1 MRILLVSEDIPY
13 PTMGGLA
20 KHALTLASALVQAGH
35 AVDLLGGAQH
45 PIEVAGAEGQFGGRF
60 FGELDGHIAG
70 WKEIPLGMYL
80 PPRRTW
86 IAKRF
91 ARTIL
96 RHADNYDVIHYH
108 GHVPNVALFIPE
120 DVNFVQTR
128 HDQGSDCL
136 MNTRYRNDA
145 ICETIDPAAC
155 ASCRTPHPNALQ
167 TAITAAAVRRY
178 RKEVAAAFLRHKTVF
193 VSDLLQR
200 NFARAMGPGKWG
212 ITLHN
217 FIDTQRVLRA
227 REQAAMETRDG
238 HAGFDIFVAAKL
250 YPAKG
255 VGAFLREAV
264 PRLQPRMRITVAGS
278 GEEEAGLRTAFEGD
292 AVRFLGWCDVDETL
306 LQAARADVVVVPS
319 LWEEPFGATTLEGL
333 LLGKQ
338 TFALARGGT
347 PELKAYVAAPDQL
360 RLFDDMAALVD
371 DLLRWPQRA
380 RPCYAPLAPEVG
392 GTRDA
397 VEALLRIYR
406 LPAGRAVNTVSAMP
420 KLQGQG

>member
-1 MRILLVSEDIPY
+1 
-13 PTMGGLA
+13 
-20 KHALTLASALVQAGH
+20 
-35 AVDLLGGAQH
+35 
-45 PIEVAGAEGQFGGRF
+45 
-60 FGELDGHIAG
+60 
-70 WKEIPLGMYL
+70 MYL

-91 ARTIL
+91 ARIIL
-96 RHADNYDVIHYH
+96 RHADDYDVIHYH

-145 ICETIDPAAC
+145 VCETTDPRAC
-155 ASCRTPHPNALQ
+155 ASCRTLHPNGLQ
-167 TAITAAAVRRY
+167 TAVTAAAVRRY
-178 RKEVAAAFLRHKTVF
+178 RREVAAAFKRHKTVF

-217 FIDTQRVLRA
+217 FIDTERVRKA
-227 REQAAMETRDG
+227 RQKVVAEGIEQCGAFE
-238 HAGFDIFVAAKL
+238 IFVAAKL

-264 PRLQPRMRITVAGS
+264 PRLQPGMRITVAGS
-278 GEEEAGLRTAFEGD
+278 GGEEASLRKAFEGKS
-292 AVRFLGWCDVDETL
+292 VRFLGWCDVDETL
-306 LQAARADVVVVPS
+306 EQAARSDAVVVPS

-333 LLGKQ
+333 LLGKP

-347 PELKAYVAAPDQL
+347 PELKIYVAAPDQL
-360 RLFDDMAALVD
+360 RLFNDMAGLVD
-371 DLLRWPQRA
+371 NLLRSRQQA
-380 RPCYAPLAPEVG
+380 GTTYAPLAPEVG
-392 GTRDA
+392 GTRNA

-406 LPAGRAVNTVSAMP
+406 LPAGRPVNPASAVP
-420 KLQGQG
+420 ELQGQG

>member
-13 PTMGGLA
+13 PSMGGLA
-20 KHALTLASALVQAGH
+20 KHVLTLARALVQDGH
-35 AVDLLGGAQH
+35 TVDLLGNTQH
-45 PIEVAGAEGQFGGRF
+45 PIDVAGAEGQFGGRF
-60 FGELDGHIAG
+60 FGQLDGHIAG
-70 WKEIPLGMYL
+70 WKEISLGMYL

-91 ARTIL
+91 ARIIL
-96 RHADNYDVIHYH
+96 RHADDYDVIHYH
-108 GHVPNVALFIPE
+108 GHVPNVALYIPE

-145 ICETIDPAAC
+145 VCETVDPSAC
-155 ASCRTPHPNALQ
+155 ASCRTLHPNALQ
-167 TAITAAAVRRY
+167 TAVTAAAVRRY
-178 RKEVAAAFLRHKTVF
+178 RSEVAAAFRRHKTVF

-217 FIDTQRVLRA
+217 FIDTQRVRKA
-227 REQAAMETRDG
+227 REEAASEARESG
-238 HAGFDIFVAAKL
+238 ANFDIFVAAKL

-264 PRLQPRMRITVAGS
+264 PRLQPGMRIIVAGS
-278 GEEEAGLRTAFEGD
+278 GEEEASLRAAFEGG

-306 LQAARADVVVVPS
+306 RQAARADAVVVPS

-333 LLGKQ
+333 LLGKP

-347 PELKAYVAAPDQL
+347 PELKLYVAAPDQL
-360 RLFDDMAALVD
+360 RLFDDMKKLVD
-371 DLLRWPQRA
+371 DLLRFPLRA
-380 RPCYAPLAPEVG
+380 RPAYAPLAHEVG

-406 LPAGRAVNTVSAMP
+406 LPAGRPVHLVSAVP
-420 KLQGQG
+420 ELQRQG

>member
-1 MRILLVSEDIPY
+1 MRILIVSEDIPY
-13 PTMGGLA
+13 PSMGGLA
-20 KHALTLASALVQAGH
+20 KHALTLARALVQAGH
-35 AVDLLGGAQH
+35 TVDLLGSAQH
-45 PIEVAGAEGQFGGRF
+45 PIEVAGAEGEFGGRF
-60 FGELDGHIAG
+60 FGELDGHVAG
-70 WKEIPLGMYL
+70 WKEIQLGMYL

-96 RHADNYDVIHYH
+96 RHANCYDVIHYH
-108 GHVPNVALFIPE
+108 GHAPNVALFIPN

-145 ICETIDPAAC
+145 VCETIDPAAC
-155 ASCRTPHPNALQ
+155 ASCRALRPNALQ
-167 TAITAAAVRRY
+167 TAVTAAAVRRY

-200 NFARAMGPGKWG
+200 NFARAMGPGRWG

-217 FIDTQRVLRA
+217 FVDTERVRHA
-227 REQAAMETRDG
+227 RDQAASDVPTGRP
-238 HAGFDIFVAAKL
+238 GFDIFVAAKL

-255 VGAFLREAV
+255 VAAFLRAAV
-264 PRLQPRMRITVAGS
+264 PRLQAGMRITVAGS
-278 GEEEAGLRTAFEGD
+278 GGEEATLRAEFEND
-292 AVRFLGWCDVDETL
+292 AVRFLGWCSMDDTL
-306 LQAARADVVVVPS
+306 RHAARADAVVVPS

-347 PELKAYVAAPDQL
+347 PELKIYVAAPDQL

-371 DLLRWPQRA
+371 DLLRWPQRP
-380 RPCYAPLAPEVG
+380 RPMYAPLAPDVG
-392 GTRDA
+392 GTRYA
-397 VEALLRIYR
+397 IEALLRIYR
-406 LPAGRAVNTVSAMP
+406 LPAGCPTNPVSAVP
-420 KLQGQG
+420 ELQGQR

>member
-13 PTMGGLA
+13 PSMGGLA
-20 KHALTLASALVQAGH
+20 KHALTLASALVRAGH
-35 AVDLLGGAQH
+35 TVDLLGGTQH
-45 PIEVAGAEGQFGGRF
+45 PIEVAGAEGQFGGSF

-70 WKEIPLGMYL
+70 WKEIRLGVYL

-86 IAKRF
+86 IARRF
-91 ARTIL
+91 ARIIL

-108 GHVPNVALFIPE
+108 GHAPNVALFIPE

-145 ICETIDPAAC
+145 VCETIDPAAC
-155 ASCRTPHPNALQ
+155 ASCRTLQPNPLQ
-167 TAITAAAVRRY
+167 TAITAMAVRRY
-178 RKEVAAAFLRHKTVF
+178 RKEVAAAFQRHKTVF
-193 VSDLLQR
+193 VSELLQR
-200 NFARAMGPGKWG
+200 NFTRAMGPGQWG
-212 ITLHN
+212 ITVHN
-217 FIDTQRVLRA
+217 FIDTERVRRA
-227 REQAAMETRDG
+227 REQVTAEAAERRT
-238 HAGFDIFVAAKL
+238 GFDIFVAAKL

-264 PRLQPRMRITVAGS
+264 PRLQPGMRITVAGN
-278 GEEEAGLRTAFEGD
+278 GEEEAGLRAAFEGD
-292 AVRFLGWCDVDETL
+292 AVRFLGWCHVADTL
-306 LQAARADVVVVPS
+306 LHAARADAVVVPS

-347 PELKAYVAAPDQL
+347 PELKIYVAAPDQL

-371 DLLRWPQRA
+371 DLLRWPQRE
-380 RPCYAPLAPEVG
+380 RPSYAPLAPEVG

-397 VEALLRIYR
+397 VETLLRIYR
-406 LPAGRAVNTVSAMP
+406 LPPGRAVNTISAMP
-420 KLQGQG
+420 KLQGQR